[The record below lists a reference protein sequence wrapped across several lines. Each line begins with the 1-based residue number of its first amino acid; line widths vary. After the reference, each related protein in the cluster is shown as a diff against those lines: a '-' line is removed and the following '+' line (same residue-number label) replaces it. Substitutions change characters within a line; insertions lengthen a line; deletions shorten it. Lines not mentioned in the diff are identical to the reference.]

1 VRSPAWLRILLIPSA
16 DDSPFFSDGFQAS
29 LRAFFQALDASDIQV
44 NSVALTMDIVDAR
57 RPLMAEFVFSLAQVG
72 PPLSAAV
79 GTWLEAHAGRKL
91 RLKIIGAEFEANTMT
106 QLIQVLDKAIAL
118 REQQVRPAGCDK

>member
-1 VRSPAWLRILLIPSA
+1 
-16 DDSPFFSDGFQAS
+16 
-29 LRAFFQALDASDIQV
+29 
-44 NSVALTMDIVDAR
+44 
-57 RPLMAEFVFSLAQVG
+57 MAEFVFSLAQVG